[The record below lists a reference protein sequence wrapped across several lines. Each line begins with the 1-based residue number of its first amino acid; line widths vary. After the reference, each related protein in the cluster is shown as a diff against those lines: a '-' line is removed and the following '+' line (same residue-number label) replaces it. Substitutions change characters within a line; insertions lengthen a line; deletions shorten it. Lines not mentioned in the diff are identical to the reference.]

1 MGVGINSTSRSSRE
15 VAVAK
20 NASSSPSASRRA
32 SSGNGQGGR
41 AKTSSYLSDQAYKT
55 VTEMILNRKLVG
67 GELLVEGRL
76 ANSLNLT
83 RTPLREALVRLEGE
97 GLLVKQANRSFSVHI
112 VGASEFF
119 QSMKVRRYMEAEAAA
134 LAVGKVKREA
144 IETLRARV
152 VKVLEDGVQG
162 PGQWAVDEA
171 LHAMIAEASGNAV
184 LAKMI
189 RKLRIT
195 TLLFE
200 VSRPFGR
207 AGADAEEHLAI
218 LQAMEDGDVDAA
230 RRAMVD
236 HLKNI
241 EQDVLEIVSGG

>member
-1 MGVGINSTSRSSRE
+1 MGVEINNTSISSRE

-20 NASSSPSASRRA
+20 NASSSPNPSRRA
-32 SSGNGQGGR
+32 PSNNGQVGR

-83 RTPLREALVRLEGE
+83 RTPLREALARLEGE

-119 QSMKVRRYMEAEAAA
+119 QNMKVRQYTEAEAAA
-134 LAVGKVKREA
+134 LAAGKVEPEA
-144 IETLRARV
+144 IEALRARV
-152 VKVLEDGVQG
+152 MEVLDKGVRG
-162 PGQWAVDEA
+162 PDQWAVDEA
-171 LHAMIAEASGNAV
+171 LHAMIAKASGNAV

-218 LQAMEDGDVDAA
+218 LQAARDGDSEAA
-230 RRAMVD
+230 RRAMTH

-241 EQDVLEIVSGG
+241 EKDVLEIVSGG

>member
-1 MGVGINSTSRSSRE
+1 
-15 VAVAK
+15 
-20 NASSSPSASRRA
+20 
-32 SSGNGQGGR
+32 
-41 AKTSSYLSDQAYKT
+41 
-55 VTEMILNRKLVG
+55 MILNRKLVG

-76 ANSLNLT
+76 ATLLNLT

-119 QSMKVRRYMEAEAAA
+119 QSMKVRQHLEAEAVA
-134 LAVGKVKREA
+134 LAAGRVDPEA
-144 IETLRARV
+144 IEALRARV
-152 VKVLEDGVQG
+152 VEVLDKGVQG
-162 PGQWAVDEA
+162 PDQWTVDEA
-171 LHAMIAEASGNAV
+171 LHTLIAQASGNAV

-189 RKLRIT
+189 QKLRIT

-207 AGADAEEHLAI
+207 AGADAEEHLEI
-218 LQAMEDGDVDAA
+218 LQAVQDGDTKVA